1 MRRKIVGTVGS
12 VLLCAV
18 LLTGCSNGVSTAD
31 STSAVNSVSSN
42 SQLETSDVSTTS
54 EAASQENADDE
65 ASKEEQKHQAALE
78 ESARKFKSAE
88 NYQESG
94 EYFKAYSLYQKVIE
108 DDSNYTEAQ
117 KRATEMLDLYWK
129 QQDSLVEQGEY
140 QTAIENTLD
149 VMSFLNMTSP
159 LDNDM
164 GLERTILQVAEKLAK
179 NCGFTNPKAEIDANA
194 TDWYSKIY
202 SIDIECDGING
213 KTLDSMSKTKI
224 VQAHESL
231 SDKFNEVIY
240 RASFGTF
247 CRFLLGDIHNNGK
260 WYSVN
265 NSSLAIETDAE
276 RKNQDEEPASSA
288 SSGSEKQGWTTG
300 GPGVGKIPSKSS
312 SSTSNGSV
320 PSTTAG
326 SSNKDSYGH
335 TKGDAFAIAEK
346 AVKGKLKSPSTAK
359 FCSVT
364 EATIGCSGNT
374 WVVRGWVDA
383 QNSLGVIIRT
393 QFAVTFTFASK
404 DMYSL
409 DSCIVT

>member
-1 MRRKIVGTVGS
+1 MRRKIAGTVGS
-12 VLLCAV
+12 VLLCV
-18 LLTGCSNGVSTAD
+18 LLLAGCSDGASTAD
-31 STSAVNSVSSN
+31 STAVNSVSQS
-42 SQLETSDVSTTS
+42 SQQETVDTTATS
-54 EAASQENADDE
+54 EAI
-65 ASKEEQKHQAALE
+65 SKEEQERKAALE
-78 ESARKFKSAE
+78 ESERKFKSAE

-117 KRATEMLDLYWK
+117 KRAAEMLDLYWK

-164 GLERTILQVAEKLAK
+164 GLERTILQVAEKMAK
-179 NCGFTNPKAEIDANA
+179 NCGFTNPKAEIDADA

-224 VQAHESL
+224 VQAHENL
-231 SDKFNEVIY
+231 SEKFNEVIY

-247 CRFLLGDIHNNGK
+247 CRF
-260 WYSVN
+260 
-265 NSSLAIETDAE
+265 
-276 RKNQDEEPASSA
+276 
-288 SSGSEKQGWTTG
+288 
-300 GPGVGKIPSKSS
+300 
-312 SSTSNGSV
+312 
-320 PSTTAG
+320 
-326 SSNKDSYGH
+326 
-335 TKGDAFAIAEK
+335 
-346 AVKGKLKSPSTAK
+346 

-383 QNSLGVIIRT
+383 QNGFGATIRT
-393 QFAVTFTFASK
+393 QFVVTFTFASK